1 MANVYGEGSW
11 DVVDRSGNKYHRLR
25 VRVNGKTKIFYG
37 KTKSE
42 AQRKYKEYL
51 TNYTPDEFK
60 KTNLTVCDVA
70 RKAVESRKGQIKQT
84 TYNFYGYAIKR
95 LEKSKIGALQIHSVT
110 MPEIQEYINSLAA
123 DCSLSTIKSQ
133 RVILTVTFSFAEDNG
148 LVEKNFMSKIKLP
161 NEANIAKEAKDHVF
175 LTTDERK
182 ALEKEAERKNTAKVH
197 NGRIGKPLYGVTAKA
212 VVFLLHTGLRMG
224 ELIGLLWEDVDMERR
239 FIHIRHNV
247 PTSTGVLTTPK
258 RKSSIRTVPLD
269 DVAFGIIEE
278 LSADKNGKHVFH
290 TKSGGMLNRNDT
302 DRTLKSMLKRAGIE
316 QTPTLHDLR
325 HTYAS
330 ELIRNGVDMKTVS
343 VVLGHKDIATTM
355 NIYVHK
361 SDDDLEILKNI
372 LDSDKDDD

>member
-1 MANVYGEGSW
+1 MSFF
-11 DVVDRSGNKYHRLR
+11 DV
-25 VRVNGKTKIFYG
+25 
-37 KTKSE
+37 
-42 AQRKYKEYL
+42 
-51 TNYTPDEFK
+51 
-60 KTNLTVCDVA
+60 
-70 RKAVESRKGQIKQT
+70 
-84 TYNFYGYAIKR
+84 
-95 LEKSKIGALQIHSVT
+95 
-110 MPEIQEYINSLAA
+110 QEYINSLAEDKA
-123 DCSLSTIKSQ
+123 LSTIKRQ
-133 RVILTVTFSFAEDNG
+133 RVILTMTFAYAEDHG
-148 LVEKNFMSKIKLP
+148 WIEKNFMSKIKLP
-161 NEANIAKEAKDHVF
+161 NEANIVKEAKEHVF

-182 ALEKEAERKNTAKVH
+182 ALEKEADRKNTNKLH
-197 NGRIGKPLYGVTAKA
+197 RGTIGKPFYGVTAKA

-269 DVAFGIIEE
+269 DVAFGIIKD
-278 LSADKNGKHVFH
+278 LSASKNGKHVFH

-302 DRTLKSMLKRAGIE
+302 DRTLKTMLDRAGIE

-361 SDDDLEILKNI
+361 SDDDLECLKSA
-372 LDSDKDDD
+372 LE

>member
-1 MANVYGEGSW
+1 MARANGEGTWSVHKQG
-11 DVVDRSGNKYHRLR
+11 DYVRQRYR
-25 VRVNGKTKIFYG
+25 VMIDGKRKSFYG
-37 KTKSE
+37 KTKTE
-42 AQRKYKEYL
+42 ALQKYKEFM
-51 TNYTPDEFK
+51 TDYTPDEVK
-60 KTNLTVCDVA
+60 KTTLTVCDVA
-70 RKAVESRKGQIKQT
+70 YKAIDARKGQIKPT
-84 TYNFYGYAIKR
+84 TYEYYTYSVKR
-95 LEKSKIGALQIHSVT
+95 LEKDKLGALQIHSVT
-110 MPEIQEYINSLAA
+110 LSDVQEYINSLADKNA
-123 DCSLSTIKSQ
+123 LSTIKGQ
-133 RVILTVTFSFAEDNG
+133 RVILTITFSYAEDNG
-148 LVEKNFMSKIKLP
+148 FIEKNFMSKIKLP
-161 NEANIAKEAKDHVF
+161 NEANIVKEAKDHVF

-182 ALEKEAERKNTAKVH
+182 ALEKEADRKNTNKLH
-197 NGRIGKPLYGVTAKA
+197 RGTIGKPFYGVTAKA

-269 DVAFGIIEE
+269 DVAYGIIED
-278 LSADKNGKHVFH
+278 LSANKNGKHVFH
-290 TKSGGMLNRNDT
+290 TESGGMISRNDT
-302 DRTLKSMLKRAGIE
+302 DRTLKSMLKRAEIE

-361 SDDDLEILKNI
+361 SDDDLECLKSA
-372 LDSDKDDD
+372 LE

>member
-1 MANVYGEGSW
+1 MAGVYGSGSW
-11 DVVDRSGNKYHRLR
+11 DMVDRSGYKYHRLR

-42 AQRKYKEYL
+42 AQRKYKEFL

-60 KTNLTVCDVA
+60 KTALTVCDVA
-70 RKAVESRKGQIKQT
+70 KRAVESRRGQIKQT

-110 MPEIQEYINSLAA
+110 MPEIQEYINSLAT

-161 NEANIAKEAKDHVF
+161 NEANIIKEAKDHVF

-247 PTSTGVLTTPK
+247 PTSTGILTTPK
-258 RKSSIRTVPLD
+258 RKSSIRSVPLD

-278 LSADKNGKHVFH
+278 LSAKKNGKHVFH
-290 TKSGGMLNRNDT
+290 TKSGGMISRNDT

-361 SDDDLEILKNI
+361 SDDDLECLKSA
-372 LDSDKDDD
+372 LE